1 MSIIHVVFLII
12 LFIGLILSKVWK
24 INVIS
29 PLMFIALIR
38 IYFSLFQKNK
48 ILESSEDPLTMFFN
62 MICWLLGL
70 VIHIIFMGKVILR
83 QYSVLFYILNGIVTN
98 FLMLDKVVGFKESWD
113 RRNKLYLNF
122 FLTIFSLLW
131 FGYLIR

>member
-1 MSIIHVVFLII
+1 MLIILRKEIMMLFLLWMIQLILNIRRKDDKFPIEMSIIHVVFQII
-12 LFIGLILSKVWK
+12 LLIGLILSKFWK

-62 MICWLLGL
+62 MICWL
-70 VIHIIFMGKVILR
+70 
-83 QYSVLFYILNGIVTN
+83 
-98 FLMLDKVVGFKESWD
+98 
-113 RRNKLYLNF
+113 
-122 FLTIFSLLW
+122 
-131 FGYLIR
+131 